1 VNIPPHSFNVGAGK
15 LDECARSEYS
25 WSQMAVMRVGF
36 IQMNPRFLRVEENV
50 DRALRLLERSRADLM
65 VLPELFNTGY
75 NFSSRR
81 QIEKV
86 AERIP
91 SGYTSQKLLEV
102 SRDRDMTIVAGL
114 AERRGASLYNS
125 AIIARSGRAFTYRKV
140 HLFFNEKKFFKPG
153 NEFKVFGDLGVMICF
168 DWFFPE
174 SARTLMLKGAKI
186 IAHPSNLVL
195 PFCPHAMKTRCIEN
209 RVFAVTADRI
219 GRERDLKYI
228 GRSEIVDTKGRILY
242 CASSNREEVVVRKI
256 DLRDASSKRMTR
268 SNDIILDR
276 RPEVYA
282 R

>member
-1 VNIPPHSFNVGAGK
+1 
-15 LDECARSEYS
+15 
-25 WSQMAVMRVGF
+25 MRVGF
-36 IQMNPRFLRVEENV
+36 IQMNSRLLRVDENV
-50 DRALRLLERSRADLM
+50 DKALHLLDRAKADLI

-75 NFSSRR
+75 NFSNRR
-81 QIEKV
+81 QVEKV
-86 AERIP
+86 AELIP
-91 SGYTSQKLLEV
+91 AGHTSQKLLEV
-102 SRDRDMTIVAGL
+102 SRDRDMTIVAGI
-114 AERRGASLYNS
+114 AERRSASFYNS
-125 AIIARSGRAFTYRKV
+125 AIVARRGRASTYRKV
-140 HLFFNEKKFFKPG
+140 HLFFKEKKFFKPG

-219 GRERDLKYI
+219 GRERELKYI

-242 CASSNREEVVVRKI
+242 CASSDREEVVVRRV
-256 DLRDASSKRMTR
+256 DLHEAANKRMTPL
-268 SNDIILDR
+268 NDIINDR
-276 RPEVYA
+276 RPKVYA

>member
-1 VNIPPHSFNVGAGK
+1 VT
-15 LDECARSEYS
+15 
-25 WSQMAVMRVGF
+25 AVRVGF
-36 IQMNPRFLRVEENV
+36 VQMNPKLFLVEENV
-50 DRALRLLERSRADLM
+50 DRALRFLERSRADLM

-75 NFSSRR
+75 NFSNRR

-91 SGYTSQKLLEV
+91 GGYTSQKLLEV
-102 SRDRDMTIVAGL
+102 SRNRNMTIVAGIV
-114 AERRGASLYNS
+114 ERRGTSLYNS
-125 AIIARSGRAFTYRKV
+125 AIVARRGQAFTYRKV
-140 HLFFNEKKFFKPG
+140 HLFFREKKFFKPG

-195 PFCPHAMKTRCIEN
+195 PFCPHAMQTRCIEN
-209 RVFAVTADRI
+209 RIFAVTADRI

-242 CASSNREEVVVRKI
+242 CASSNREEVAVREI
-256 DLRDASSKRMTR
+256 DLRKAANKRMTPT
-268 SNDIILDR
+268 NDIIHDR
-276 RPEVYA
+276 RPDVYI

>member
-1 VNIPPHSFNVGAGK
+1 V
-15 LDECARSEYS
+15 
-25 WSQMAVMRVGF
+25 RVGF
-36 IQMNPRFLRVEENV
+36 VQMNPELLRVEENV
-50 DRALRLLERSRADLM
+50 DRALHFLERSRADLM

-81 QIEKV
+81 QVEKI
-86 AERIP
+86 AEPIP
-91 SGYTSQKLLEV
+91 DGFTSQRLLEV
-102 SRDRDMTIVAGL
+102 SHDQNMTIVAGI
-114 AERRGASLYNS
+114 AERKGTSLYNS
-125 AIIARSGRAFTYRKV
+125 AIVARRGRAFTYRKV
-140 HLFFNEKKFFKPG
+140 HLFSKEKKFFKPG

-195 PFCPHAMKTRCIEN
+195 PFCPHAMRTRCIEN

-219 GRERDLKYI
+219 GRERELKYI

-256 DLRDASSKRMTR
+256 DLRKAANKRMTPV
-268 SNDIILDR
+268 NDIIQDR
-276 RPEVYA
+276 RPAVYA
-282 R
+282 H

>member
-1 VNIPPHSFNVGAGK
+1 
-15 LDECARSEYS
+15 
-25 WSQMAVMRVGF
+25 MRVGF
-36 IQMNPRFLRVEENV
+36 IQTNPKFLRVEENV
-50 DRALRLLERSRADLM
+50 DHALRFLERCKADLM

-75 NFSSRR
+75 NFGNRR

-86 AERIP
+86 AEHIP
-91 SGYTSQKLLEV
+91 SGYTSQKLLQV
-102 SRDRDMTIVAGL
+102 SRDRNMTIVAGL
-114 AERRGASLYNS
+114 VERRGMSFYNS
-125 AIIARSGRAFTYRKV
+125 AIVARRGRAFRYRKV
-140 HLFFNEKKFFKPG
+140 HLFLREKKFFKPG
-153 NEFKVFGDLGVMICF
+153 QEFKVFGDLGVMICF

-174 SARTLMLKGAKI
+174 SARTLMLKGAKM

-228 GRSEIVDTKGRILY
+228 GRSEIVDTRGRILY
-242 CASSNREEVVVRKI
+242 CASSNREEVIVRQI

-268 SNDIILDR
+268 LNDIILDR

>member
-1 VNIPPHSFNVGAGK
+1 
-15 LDECARSEYS
+15 
-25 WSQMAVMRVGF
+25 MRAGF
-36 IQMNPRFLRVEENV
+36 IQMNPEFLSVEENV
-50 DRALRLLERSRADLM
+50 DHALHLLDRHKADLM

-75 NFSSRR
+75 NFSDRR

-86 AERIP
+86 AECIP

-102 SRDRDMTIVAGL
+102 SRDHGTTIVAGV
-114 AERRGASLYNS
+114 AERKGASLYNS
-125 AIIARSGRAFTYRKV
+125 AIVARRGRAFTYRKV
-140 HLFFNEKKFFKPG
+140 HLFFKEKKFFKPG
-153 NEFKVFGDLGVMICF
+153 SEFKVFGDLGVMICF

-228 GRSEIVDTKGRILY
+228 GRSEIVDTRGRILY
-242 CASSNREEVVVRKI
+242 CASSNREEVFVRKI
-256 DLRDASSKRMTR
+256 DLQEASSKRMTR
-268 SNDIILDR
+268 LNDIILDR

>member
-1 VNIPPHSFNVGAGK
+1 VT
-15 LDECARSEYS
+15 
-25 WSQMAVMRVGF
+25 AVRVGF
-36 IQMNPRFLRVEENV
+36 IQMNPKLLLVEENV
-50 DRALRLLERSRADLM
+50 DRALRFLERSRADLM

-75 NFSSRR
+75 NFSNRR

-86 AERIP
+86 AEPIP

-102 SRDRDMTIVAGL
+102 SRNRNMTIVAGIL
-114 AERRGASLYNS
+114 ERRGTSLYNS
-125 AIIARSGRAFTYRKV
+125 AIVARRGRAFTYRKV
-140 HLFFNEKKFFKPG
+140 HLFFREKKFFKPG

-195 PFCPHAMKTRCIEN
+195 PFCPHAMRTRCIEN
-209 RVFAVTADRI
+209 RIFAVTADRI

-242 CASSNREEVVVRKI
+242 CASSNREEIAVREI
-256 DLRDASSKRMTR
+256 DLRKAANKRMTPT
-268 SNDIILDR
+268 NDIIHDR
-276 RPEVYA
+276 RPDVYT

>member
-1 VNIPPHSFNVGAGK
+1 
-15 LDECARSEYS
+15 
-25 WSQMAVMRVGF
+25 
-36 IQMNPRFLRVEENV
+36 MNPQLLEVDNNVDKALRFL
-50 DRALRLLERSRADLM
+50 ERTRADLM

-81 QIEKV
+81 QVEKI

-102 SRDRDMTIVAGL
+102 SRDRNMTIVAGV
-114 AERRGASLYNS
+114 AERRGNNFYNS
-125 AIIARSGRAFTYRKV
+125 AIVVRRGRALTYRKV
-140 HLFFNEKKFFKPG
+140 HLFFKEKKFFKPG
-153 NEFKVFGDLGVMICF
+153 NEFKIFGDLGVMICF

-195 PFCPHAMKTRCIEN
+195 PFCPHAMRTRCIEN

-242 CASSNREEVVVRKI
+242 CASSDREEVVVRRI
-256 DLRDASSKRMTR
+256 DLQDASSKRMTR
-268 SNDIILDR
+268 LNDIILDR
-276 RPEVYA
+276 RPDVYLY
-282 R
+282 

>member
-1 VNIPPHSFNVGAGK
+1 MVNS
-15 LDECARSEYS
+15 
-25 WSQMAVMRVGF
+25 MRVGF
-36 IQMNPRFLRVEENV
+36 IQMNPEFLNVDENV
-50 DRALRLLERSRADLM
+50 DRALHLLGRHKADLI

-86 AERIP
+86 AEDIP
-91 SGYTSQKLLEV
+91 GGYTSRKLLEV
-102 SRDRDMTIVAGL
+102 SRDRNVTIVAGV
-114 AERRGASLYNS
+114 AERKEASLYNS
-125 AIIARSGRAFTYRKV
+125 AIVARRGRVFTYRKV

-219 GRERDLKYI
+219 GRERNLKYI

-242 CASSNREEVVVRKI
+242 CASSNREEVVVREI
-256 DLRDASSKRMTR
+256 DLRDASSKRITR
-268 SNDIILDR
+268 MNDIVLDR
-276 RPEVYA
+276 RPQVYA